1 MVRRGPDPVRA
12 ACVGRGRDRGGAAA
26 RKGEHELPAT
36 VVVGLQFG
44 DEGKGKITDYLA
56 HDAELVVR
64 SQGGANAGHT
74 VVIAGDRFALHQ
86 VPSGIFRG
94 ALCVIGNGVVLDA
107 NALVEELEALRARG
121 VDVSR
126 LRISDRA
133 HLVLPYHMLADGA
146 REDRGAGSDAARRI
160 GTTRKGIGPAYADKS
175 ARIGVR
181 VCDLLRPD
189 VVRRRVADVA
199 REHEAALR
207 EAGIETPNPSAVA
220 DAILAA
226 GDHLRAYV
234 TDTSLLINEALD
246 AGRKVLFEGAQGAF
260 LDVDLGTYPY
270 VTSSH
275 PVAGGVTVGAGVGPT
290 RIDEVIGVMKAY
302 TSRVGEGPF
311 PGEILGRDAEM
322 IRERGQEYGTT
333 TGRPRR
339 VGWTDLVSLRYAC
352 RVNAPSGIVVNALDV
367 LGGMD
372 RVPVVEAYRVRGVRV
387 TEIPASVEDLA
398 DAEPEF
404 REMAGWPEL
413 GTLRR
418 AADMPDALRAY
429 LKTLADAARTPV
441 VAISVGRDRD
451 DVIWL

>member
-1 MVRRGPDPVRA
+1 MS
-12 ACVGRGRDRGGAAA
+12 
-26 RKGEHELPAT
+26 AT

-56 HDAELVVR
+56 HDAQLVVR

-94 ALCVIGNGVVLDA
+94 ALCVIANGVVLDIA
-107 NALVEELEALRARG
+107 ALMEELDALQARG
-121 VDVSR
+121 VDVSQV
-126 LRISDRA
+126 RISDRA
-133 HLVLPYHMLADGA
+133 HLVLPYHMLIDGA
-146 REDRGAGSDAARRI
+146 REDRRAGPDAARKI

-181 VCDLLRPD
+181 VCDLSRPD
-189 VVRRRVADVA
+189 VVLRRVREVA
-199 REHEAALR
+199 QEHEAALR
-207 EAGIETPNPSAVA
+207 EAGLTIPDPRDVTQQLLQAGER
-220 DAILAA
+220 LA
-226 GDHLRAYV
+226 AYV

-246 AGRKVLFEGAQGAF
+246 AGKKVLFEGAQGAF

-290 RIDEVIGVMKAY
+290 RIDQVIGVMKAY

-311 PGEILGRDAEM
+311 PGEILGPEAVAIRD
-322 IRERGQEYGTT
+322 RGQEYGTT

-352 RVNAPSGIVVNALDV
+352 RVNAPTGVVVNALDV

-372 RVPVVEAYRVRGVRV
+372 RIPVVEAYRIRGSRL

-398 DAEPEF
+398 DAEPQF
-404 REMAGWPEL
+404 RDMAGWPSL
-413 GTLRR
+413 DGLRTAADVPNTLRE
-418 AADMPDALRAY
+418 Y
-429 LKTLADAARTPV
+429 LKCLEEAARTPV
-441 VAISVGRDRD
+441 VAISVGRDRE